1 MVRERSQE
9 KKERFLQVA
18 LDLFVEQGIQNT
30 STAQIARRAGTAS
43 GTLFLYFSTKQ
54 ALVDELALWLSQQ
67 EAEWVR
73 RQLAPQMSVREMFFA
88 IWAGSLHWMIAN
100 PAAFSYAQQTRDPGV
115 LSPQVVLQTAR
126 EFDFYYIAIEQGMQ
140 QGLLKPYPADLMGAF
155 LYQSLVAV
163 MSYICRL
170 PQGEPVEPLIQQG
183 FALFWDGIRQ
193 QEVQQ

>member
-9 KKERFLQVA
+9 KKERFLQAA
-18 LDLFVEQGIQNT
+18 LELFVAQGIENT
-30 STAQIARRAGTAS
+30 STAQIASRAGTAS
-43 GTLFLYFSTKQ
+43 GTLFLYFPTKQ
-54 ALVDELALWLSQQ
+54 ALVDELALWLTQQ
-67 EAEWVR
+67 ESQSV
-73 RQLAPQMSVREMFFA
+73 RQLLAPHMPVREMFFA
-88 IWAGSLHWMIAN
+88 IWAGSLHWLIAH
-100 PAAFSYAQQTRDPGV
+100 PAAFAYAQQTRDPGI

-126 EFDFYYIAIEQGMQ
+126 EFDFYYLAIQQGLM